1 MTTNEEALMWVEKY
15 RPKTL
20 DDVVG
25 LKDIV
30 ESLKAF
36 MKKPKTMPHLMLA
49 GIPGTGKTTIALAI
63 AHELYGANW
72 RNFTLELNA
81 SDERGIDT
89 VRDRIKDFSRYSRS
103 GFGDI
108 PFALIILDE
117 CDQMTGPAQTAL
129 RRIMETSSRTS
140 RFILICNQSNK
151 IIEPIQ
157 SRCAIFRFSRLDK
170 QAMKE
175 HLQCIAKKE
184 NVKLQPEAAE
194 KIVDYSEGDLRHA
207 INALQT
213 ASAYKEGCVD
223 EKTVSLVIGEASPM
237 QVQKMIR
244 KALYGDFIEARKTMY
259 EIMGS
264 FGFSGS
270 EIIRQVQREIF
281 KMSDLTPEQKAD
293 LSNIIGEYDYRLTQG
308 ANSDIQLSALL
319 AQFAKFGKN
328 VEIFYKG
335 KERNLLNGFMWAVGN
350 YLSLFAV
357 AVIGLAKG
365 FVLSQIGI
373 VIIPALLG
381 AFYFKEIKERKSY
394 IFLFA
399 AVVVIIAGSVVL
411 SIAKS

>member
-1 MTTNEEALMWVEKY
+1 MSVNEEALMWVEKY

-20 DDVVG
+20 DDVIG
-25 LKDIV
+25 LKDIT

-108 PFALIILDE
+108 PFALVILDE

-140 RFILICNQSNK
+140 RFILICNQSSK

-157 SRCAIFRFSRLDK
+157 SRCAIFRFSRLEK
-170 QAMKE
+170 QAMKD
-175 HLQCIAKKE
+175 HLQWIAKEEKITLE
-184 NVKLQPEAAE
+184 PAAAE
-194 KIVDYSEGDLRHA
+194 RIVDYSEGDLRHA

-213 ASAYKEGCVD
+213 ASAYREGCVD
-223 EKTVSLVIGEASPM
+223 EKTVAMVVGEASPM

-244 KALYGDFIEARKTMY
+244 KALYGDFTEARKTMY

-264 FGFSGS
+264 FGFSGN

-293 LSNIIGEYDYRLTQG
+293 LSSIIGEYDYRLTQG

-319 AQFAKFGKN
+319 AQFAKFGKGI
-328 VEIFYKG
+328 EEKY
-335 KERNLLNGFMWAVGN
+335 A
-350 YLSLFAV
+350 
-357 AVIGLAKG
+357 AK
-365 FVLSQIGI
+365 
-373 VIIPALLG
+373 
-381 AFYFKEIKERKSY
+381 
-394 IFLFA
+394 
-399 AVVVIIAGSVVL
+399 
-411 SIAKS
+411 

>member
-1 MTTNEEALMWVEKY
+1 MAVNEEALMWVEKY

-20 DDVVG
+20 DEVVD

-36 MKKPKTMPHLMLA
+36 MRNPKTMPHLMLA

-63 AHELYGANW
+63 AHELFHENW
-72 RNFTLELNA
+72 KSFTLELNA

-89 VRDRIKDFSRYSRS
+89 VRDRIKDFSRYSRT
-103 GFGDI
+103 GFGNI

-129 RRIMETSSRTS
+129 RRIMEIGSRTS
-140 RFILICNQSNK
+140 RFILICNQSSK

-184 NVKLQPEAAE
+184 NVTLQPEAAE
-194 KIVDYSEGDLRHA
+194 RIVDYSEGDLRHA

-213 ASAYKEGCVD
+213 ASAYKEGGVVD

-244 KALYGDFIEARKTMY
+244 KALYGDFMEARKTMY

-264 FGFSGS
+264 YGFSGS
-270 EIIRQVQREIF
+270 EIVRQVQREIF

-293 LSNIIGEYDYRLTQG
+293 LSGIIGEYDYRLTQG

-319 AQFAKFGKN
+319 AQFAKFGK
-328 VEIFYKG
+328 
-335 KERNLLNGFMWAVGN
+335 
-350 YLSLFAV
+350 
-357 AVIGLAKG
+357 GLEESYAAK
-365 FVLSQIGI
+365 
-373 VIIPALLG
+373 
-381 AFYFKEIKERKSY
+381 
-394 IFLFA
+394 
-399 AVVVIIAGSVVL
+399 
-411 SIAKS
+411 

>member
-1 MTTNEEALMWVEKY
+1 MTTNGEALMWVEKY

-20 DDVVG
+20 DEVVG

-36 MKKPKTMPHLMLA
+36 MKNPKNMPHLMLA

-63 AHELYGANW
+63 AHELYGTSW

-89 VRDRIKDFSRYSRS
+89 VRERIKDFSRYSRS

-108 PFALIILDE
+108 PFALVILDE

-140 RFILICNQSNK
+140 RFILICNQSSK

-175 HLQCIAKKE
+175 HLQSIAHKE
-184 NVKLQPEAAE
+184 RINLLPQAAE

-223 EKTVSLVIGEASPM
+223 ETTVSLVIGEASPV

-244 KALYGDFIEARKTMY
+244 KALYGEFIEARKTMY

-293 LSNIIGEYDYRLTQG
+293 LSGIIGEYDYRLTQG

-319 AQFAKFGKN
+319 AQFAKFGQNIEETYATK
-328 VEIFYKG
+328 
-335 KERNLLNGFMWAVGN
+335 
-350 YLSLFAV
+350 
-357 AVIGLAKG
+357 
-365 FVLSQIGI
+365 
-373 VIIPALLG
+373 
-381 AFYFKEIKERKSY
+381 
-394 IFLFA
+394 
-399 AVVVIIAGSVVL
+399 
-411 SIAKS
+411 